1 MVRNL
6 YIVLLSFWYRLLNFN
21 RLSIDDRPVDEERKS
36 VRFDI
41 EKELDIRFTYSRSED
56 DSESESEEQE
66 AQMLAMF
73 SNRDTDWIPSSQKAN
88 CQRFNEETKEDS
100 EDKID
105 EAIRK
110 SSSLE
115 KIEGSKKNGKV
126 VGKRFVVRNVSENEH
141 RKRFVPQNVSDK
153 EHRMQMTR
161 DSLSGESLSRE
172 SSLDYTYTNKFNKIK
187 NIDLVSKSETTDYS
201 DSEARRKYKSKVDF
215 LRNEQTD
222 DDDTSDVPR
231 VYREL
236 DLVEKQRNEVA
247 GKQEQGR
254 NSKSETD
261 YSDIDARR
269 KNKSKVD
276 FLRNEQTD
284 DDDISDFPK
293 LYRDAGGKQE
303 QDKTLEET
311 KIRLSREHEKDIEA
325 LQKEYKDKLE
335 QTKKELEENFMAQ
348 KKQLEKNMNDKL
360 EESRRKMVEKVFCNI
375 KLLLLLF

>member
-56 DSESESEEQE
+56 HSESESEEQE

-73 SNRDTDWIPSSQKAN
+73 SNRDTDWIPSSQKTN
-88 CQRFNEETKEDS
+88 CQRFNEETKGDS
-100 EDKID
+100 EDKIRQS
-105 EAIRK
+105 IRK

-115 KIEGSKKNGKV
+115 KIKGSKKNGKV

-141 RKRFVPQNVSDK
+141 RKRFIPQNVSDK

-187 NIDLVSKSETTDYS
+187 NRNIDLVSKSETTDYS

-215 LRNEQTD
+215 SRNEQTD
-222 DDDTSDVPR
+222 DDDT
-231 VYREL
+231 
-236 DLVEKQRNEVA
+236 
-247 GKQEQGR
+247 
-254 NSKSETD
+254 
-261 YSDIDARR
+261 
-269 KNKSKVD
+269 
-276 FLRNEQTD
+276 
-284 DDDISDFPK
+284 SDFPK

-303 QDKTLEET
+303 QDKNLEET
-311 KIRLSREHEKDIEA
+311 KIRLSQEHEKDIEA

-348 KKQLEKNMNDKL
+348 KKQLEKNMTDKL
-360 EESRRKMVEKVFCNI
+360 EESRRKMVEKVFCNYFRS
-375 KLLLLLF
+375 LLLF